1 MLPETLA
8 RGVQSAGFR
17 SRPTDRDWSAT
28 RPQRGQSA
36 GPPCGSGHFLLGC
49 YDLLE
54 RAWALRGLDPAGAAP
69 RIVASLWGVDI
80 DARYAQ
86 IASVAIVLR
95 ARRHCRTRSLPR
107 PNIVTARPLP
117 TEMPDEL
124 DPDLR
129 RLVNV
134 IADALAQA
142 PVLGVLLKGEER
154 ISSEVR
160 GMVFGAGAGVLQLS
174 DDAFEEAEHR
184 LLATLQQLA
193 HSTTATAGERLFA
206 AEAGDAVRLLDV
218 CRTRFDAVLMNPPFG
233 EPVPATK
240 PYLRT
245 RTPGCPPKTPTSL
258 PPSSAA
264 ALSCAS
270 PTATSAHLPCRD
282 VPDHLHRLAHPGVPR
297 HPRYGPRRPWLRR
310 HGAGARRN
318 HRLCHQPRSPQPSH
332 TASFIRLLKDT
343 DRPCALATVAA
354 NARAGREDPRVFR
367 VPISEFAAVPG
378 SPIAYWMGPSTRRL
392 FIDFPPLEG
401 NGAEVRQGLATGDDF
416 RFVRAFWEVDPR
428 RIARSKEET
437 RQDKRWCPF
446 AKGGEYSPLLG
457 RHPPRRRLGR

>member
-1 MLPETLA
+1 MLDPA
-8 RGVQSAGFR
+8 
-17 SRPTDRDWSAT
+17 
-28 RPQRGQSA
+28 
-36 GPPCGSGHFLLGC
+36 CGSGHFLLGC

-80 DARYAQ
+80 DARCAQ

-193 HSTTATAGERLFA
+193 DSTTATAGERLFA

-245 RTPGCPPKTPTSL
+245 AYSWLPAKDTNLLAAFVGRGLELCKPDGYLGAITSRAGMFLTTFTDWRTQVFLDT
-258 PPSSAA
+258 
-264 ALSCAS
+264 
-270 PTATSAHLPCRD
+270 R
-282 VPDHLHRLAHPGVPR
+282 VR
-297 HPRYGPRRPWLRR
+297 
-310 HGAGARRN
+310 ARRG
-318 HRLCHQPRSPQPSH
+318 
-332 TASFIRLLKDT
+332 FD
-343 DRPCALATVAA
+343 
-354 NARAGREDPRVFR
+354 
-367 VPISEFAAVPG
+367 
-378 SPIAYWMGPSTRRL
+378 
-392 FIDFPPLEG
+392 
-401 NGAEVRQGLATGDDF
+401 
-416 RFVRAFWEVDPR
+416 
-428 RIARSKEET
+428 
-437 RQDKRWCPF
+437 
-446 AKGGEYSPLLG
+446 
-457 RHPPRRRLGR
+457 